1 MVYACSVGV
10 SQMAG
15 DAMKPYTAKTV
26 LLAVLGWA
34 MLTVLATL
42 LCWQF
47 IVGPIL
53 MQLHQ
58 AVN

>member
-1 MVYACSVGV
+1 
-10 SQMAG
+10 
-15 DAMKPYTAKTV
+15 MKPYTAKTV